1 MWKKALLV
9 LSLFAFTFVVS
20 APLAGHADAKPRSFS
35 SGVKSYSKTPS
46 QSQNT
51 FNSGTTSKST
61 TGTTAASTAN
71 RGFFSGGGFWKGM
84 MVGGLAGMLFGGLF
98 GGLGFMGN
106 LLGFMVNLIGIVI
119 LFVLIRAAFNAFRRR
134 QDPPRPDY
142 PNQGRRW

>member
-9 LSLFAFTFVVS
+9 LSLFAFVFAVS

-46 QSQNT
+46 KSQGSVN
-51 FNSGTTSKST
+51 NGTTSKST
-61 TGTTAASTAN
+61 TGTSAAASTAN

-84 MVGGLAGMLFGGLF
+84 MVGGLAGMLFGGMF
-98 GGLGFMGN
+98 GGMGFMGN
-106 LLGFMVNLIGIVI
+106 VLGFMVNVIGII
-119 LFVLIRAAFNAFRRR
+119 LLIAVIRALFFRRR